1 MLNITYR
8 DNTYTFYVSV
18 SDSEPQPKDGL
29 DLYLFKFTNDMS
41 DDVKWG
47 YGQNQVVYDRYAK
60 FDMFNSTSKD
70 EDVLGGKINFDPQGY
85 WKYEIYWISG
95 TLTPCGSPNPTEKG
109 TWKCL
114 NAAAAVID
122 SGNLDVE
129 NYEITNLSADTYTIH
144 DYDTCSPSTPNNSAT
159 QVISAKDC
167 TTDPERF
174 LRFTKVDR
182 FEETSRFHITSNAV
196 IGSEIKLV
204 GLLSTYTYVVQTLPE
219 DITISVK
226 NDRTYT
232 PKLYTSVGVLID
244 TYNIISA
251 YANPAAFDSY
261 AIMASNNEYSSTSCS
276 HGDKMGNIIFAFK
289 SAQNTRN
296 LWLSTTPIEVGKLLV
311 QEQVGEEQVQYQ
323 QHPEPSGTNY
333 IYNE

>member
-18 SDSEPQPKDGL
+18 SDVATPSTDGL

-41 DDVKWG
+41 GAVKWG

-60 FDMFNSTSKD
+60 FEMFNTTA

-95 TLTPCGSPNPTEKG
+95 ALTPCGAPNPTEQG

-144 DYDTCSPSTPNNSAT
+144 DYDTCSPSTPNYSIP

-182 FEETSRFHITSNAV
+182 FKETSRFYITSNAA

-204 GLLSTYTYVVQTLPE
+204 GLASTYTYVVQTLPE

-226 NDRTYT
+226 NDAYYT
-232 PKLYTSVGVLID
+232 PKLYTSAGVLID
-244 TYNIISA
+244 TYNNITA
-251 YANPAAFDSY
+251 YENPAAFDTW

-276 HGDKMGNIIFAFK
+276 HGDRMGNIIFAFT

-296 LWLSTTPIEVGKLLV
+296 IWLSTTPIEVGKLLV
-311 QEQVGEEQVQYQ
+311 QEQVGQEQVQYQ
-323 QHPEPSGTNY
+323 QHTEPSGTNY